1 MPPLDA
7 TRLSVDG
14 RPVLAVRGEV
24 DLASAHDLV
33 LAATSA
39 DADGPL
45 ALDLSEVTFI
55 DSTGVSALLAIWRE
69 AARVGRSVE
78 LIAISGPV
86 ARVLELAGVGDLFG
100 LGG

>member
-1 MPPLDA
+1 M
-7 TRLSVDG
+7 SVDG
-14 RPVLAVRGEV
+14 RSVLAVRGEV

-33 LAATSA
+33 LAATPA

-69 AARVGRSVE
+69 GERVGRPVE

-86 ARVLELAGVGDLFG
+86 GRVLQLAGVGDVFG
-100 LGG
+100 LDG